1 MRNEFKCE
9 IKINDKEVKSKFI
22 KAYTIF
28 SFVIGA
34 VTPIALIITL
44 ILYFIILWGIDMK
57 IKCLGSG
64 SIGNCY
70 LLYCNDEVLIL
81 DAGLPIMQIKKG
93 LDWKLGGIQGV
104 LVTHAHT

>member
-22 KAYTIF
+22 KASTIF

-44 ILYFIILWGIDMK
+44 ILYF
-57 IKCLGSG
+57 
-64 SIGNCY
+64 
-70 LLYCNDEVLIL
+70 LIL
-81 DAGLPIMQIKKG
+81 
-93 LDWKLGGIQGV
+93 
-104 LVTHAHT
+104 